1 VPGWWDGHLSSVF
14 DLIVDLLLGVSV
26 LGLMVSCVVAW
37 RARVREQDPEK
48 GRQSL
53 FVVYFCAVGAVVF
66 LLRLVDRILG
76 D

>member
-1 VPGWWDGHLSSVF
+1 MF
-14 DLIVDLLLGVSV
+14 DLFVDLLLGVSV

-48 GRQSL
+48 RRQSL
-53 FVVYFCAVGAVVF
+53 FVVCFCAVGAVVF